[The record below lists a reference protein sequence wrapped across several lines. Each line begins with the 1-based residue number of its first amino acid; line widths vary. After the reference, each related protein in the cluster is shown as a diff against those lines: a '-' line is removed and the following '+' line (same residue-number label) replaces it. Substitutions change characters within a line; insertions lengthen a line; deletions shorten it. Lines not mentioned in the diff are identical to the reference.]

1 MNIKNTIISALLVCN
16 TVYSSDDSRSL
27 TPVVFFNGYKLD
39 GDYSTIPVS
48 GKTAKQI
55 EELEMQIEQQQQTI
69 QRLNE
74 QLLEKD
80 RDLNNTIALVDDQK
94 QAIIVMQQ
102 QSDQDKK
109 LIEIQEQ
116 LIEQLRD
123 QLYVP
128 LLNGWRYSDSVGW
141 LYTDSSTFPF
151 VYLDTTQTWYH
162 FVRDRTTLDQLSTTT
177 IDRAFYNY
185 TTNEWEIWE

>member
-55 EELEMQIEQQQQTI
+55 EDLEMQIEQQQQTI

-128 LLNGWRYSDSVGW
+128 LLNGWRYSDSIGW